1 MASWYLEHVIVH
13 DLQTRKKFYFL
24 CNKWLA
30 VDKDDG
36 RVDRLLFVA
45 NNSQKNELKYLL
57 AKNTKSKL
65 KDGHLWFSVLTR
77 PVQSSF
83 SRLERLTCC
92 FVILYVSML
101 INIMYYGSSTQATKD
116 GLDIGPFSLTIEQVY

>member
-1 MASWYLEHVIVH
+1 MASWYLEHIIVH

-30 VDKDDG
+30 VDKGDG

-57 AKNTKSKL
+57 SKNEAVCKP
-65 KDGHLWFSVLTR
+65 D
-77 PVQSSF
+77 QSYS
-83 SRLERLTCC
+83 
-92 FVILYVSML
+92 
-101 INIMYYGSSTQATKD
+101 
-116 GLDIGPFSLTIEQVY
+116 